1 MKKLALTLLLVFSL
15 VACSP
20 KFYYFSTETT
30 CPQCVVDSLL
40 GPNTSNYLDWTNFVA
55 VGINEGDST
64 LISTYV
70 NVVDKIDI
78 SVTTY
83 ENTGTSTVKKK
94 KLK

>member
-30 CPQCVVDSLL
+30 CPQCVIDSLL
-40 GPNTSNYLDWTNFVA
+40 GPRTSNYLDWTNFVTT
-55 VGINEGDST
+55 GINEGDST
-64 LISTYV
+64 YIFTYV
-70 NVVDKIDI
+70 NVVDDLNV

-94 KLK
+94 KVK